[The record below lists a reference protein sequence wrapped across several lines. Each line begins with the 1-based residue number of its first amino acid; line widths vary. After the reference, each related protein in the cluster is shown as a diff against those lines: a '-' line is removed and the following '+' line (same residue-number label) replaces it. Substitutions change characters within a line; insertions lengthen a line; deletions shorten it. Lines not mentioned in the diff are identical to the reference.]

1 MERCCGCGAEFPEM
15 EGPTHPY
22 ILSSPGCWQAYC
34 EVLAR
39 EYQDRNYWP
48 LHRLTVD
55 TYAVQ
60 HPGVDNPQARNSVG
74 IHLSRLCLMFDA
86 SWTIERVNG
95 AMQGITAR
103 KMEYEWL
110 APPIHRGNLTV
121 QHVLAARSATDHLA
135 SVEAWARSVWE
146 VWAEYHVIA
155 REWVKTSMV
164 NA

>member
-1 MERCCGCGAEFPEM
+1 
-15 EGPTHPY
+15 
-22 ILSSPGCWQAYC
+22 
-34 EVLAR
+34 
-39 EYQDRNYWP
+39 
-48 LHRLTVD
+48 
-55 TYAVQ
+55 
-60 HPGVDNPQARNSVG
+60 
-74 IHLSRLCLMFDA
+74 MFDA